1 MRLIQGES
9 QYWAVGR
16 NFVARVPSDRLG
28 ADGRPTPEVAASLE
42 ARDHTMA
49 PASDVFGLTVLVTTK
64 CNLAC
69 SYCFQNAE
77 LPKPGAGSPLRI
89 PGSTVDDTKVADIMA
104 FTRRRMAEL
113 DKTSVN
119 LMLFGGEPTMYLDS
133 CVKLLDGCRDIGL
146 AGAAMISNGTL
157 LTAPAAVALEN
168 AGLQWVQIT
177 LDGDKAEHDR
187 SRITIGG
194 RGTFEQILRNV
205 EEASAKTALKWH
217 LRVILNG
224 DSIKGVDGLVG
235 RLADRLEPDKF
246 MMTFS
251 LVYDVGL
258 GYDKSMRHSADLG
271 HRLAGLHRQA
281 IDAGFTVGAPRVV
294 DCQFCEE
301 VGGTTGAVVNSDGSL
316 YSCYHSAG
324 QPGYDLGTVTAGYEP
339 DKVASRWVN
348 CGYETEGVDKAAAR
362 LQGDIVDAAILDHL
376 YAKGQLGK
384 VTSGQ
389 PAPAGH

>member
-16 NFVARVPSDRLG
+16 NFVARVPPDRLG
-28 ADGRPTPEVAASLE
+28 ADGRPTPETAASLE
-42 ARDHTMA
+42 ARDRAMT
-49 PASDVFGLTVLVTTK
+49 PASEVFGLTVLVTTK

-77 LPKPGAGSPLRI
+77 LPKPGGGSPLRI
-89 PGSTVDDTKVADIMA
+89 PGSAVDDTKVADIMA
-104 FTRRRMAEL
+104 FTRKRMAEL
-113 DKTSVN
+113 GKTSVN
-119 LMLFGGEPTMYLDS
+119 LVLFGGEPTMYLDS
-133 CVKLLDGCRDIGL
+133 CVRLLDGCRDLGL

-157 LTAPAAVALEN
+157 LTAPAAAALEN

-217 LRVILNG
+217 LRVILNE
-224 DSIKGVDGLVG
+224 DSIKSVDGLVG
-235 RLADRLEPDKF
+235 RLAARLEPGRF

-258 GYDKSMRHSADLG
+258 GYEKTMQHSADLG
-271 HRLAGLHRQA
+271 HRLAELHRQA

-294 DCQFCEE
+294 DCQFCAET
-301 VGGTTGAVVNSDGSL
+301 GGTTGAVVNSDGSL

-339 DKVASRWVN
+339 GKVASRWVN
-348 CGYETEGVDKAAAR
+348 CGYETEGVDEAAAR

-376 YAKGQLGK
+376 YAKGRLGK
-384 VTSGQ
+384 VAGL